1 MQPPDLPATVTV
13 ISHPLMKVKLTRLRD
28 RRTRPEEFRARLGET
43 STLLLIEATRALGTH
58 PDQVQTP
65 LAPYEGAALA
75 RPVVLVPIL
84 RAGIG
89 MIEGM
94 LSVLPEAS
102 VGHVGM
108 RRDEQTHLPHCYYFN
123 VPAHLAGADVIL
135 VDPMLA
141 TGHSASEAIAKLKAA
156 GATRIR
162 FICCVSCPEGLAH
175 LHGAHPDV
183 PIFTGAVDDGLDPR
197 AYIVPGLGDAG
208 DRYFGTLPA
217 D

>member
-1 MQPPDLPATVTV
+1 MQPPDLPSTVTV

-28 RRTRPEEFRARLGET
+28 QRTRPEKFRARLEEA
-43 STLLLIEATRALGTH
+43 SAVLLIEATRDLATC
-58 PDQVQTP
+58 PDQIQTP
-65 LAPYEGAALA
+65 LAPHEGTALA
-75 RPVVLVPIL
+75 RPVILVPIL

-89 MIEGM
+89 MIEPM
-94 LSVLPEAS
+94 LSVLPDAC

-108 RRDEQTHLPHCYYFN
+108 RRDEETHLPHCYYFN
-123 VPAHLAGADVIL
+123 VPAHLASADVIL

-141 TGHSASEAIAKLKAA
+141 TGHSASEAITKLKEA

-162 FICCVSCPEGLAH
+162 FICCVSCPEGLAY
-175 LHGAHPDV
+175 LHGTHPDV
-183 PIFTGAVDDGLDPR
+183 PIFTGAVDDGLDHR